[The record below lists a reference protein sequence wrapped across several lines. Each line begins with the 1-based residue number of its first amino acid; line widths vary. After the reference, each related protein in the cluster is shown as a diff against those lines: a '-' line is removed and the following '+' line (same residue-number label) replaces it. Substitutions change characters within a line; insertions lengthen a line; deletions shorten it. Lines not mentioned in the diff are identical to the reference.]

1 MRARH
6 GQVGQNRQGKPAIPM
21 RRMLRDGHPCQGW
34 PRRGEE
40 DAPVR
45 ALADR
50 QVHGIGG
57 RIFGRRDP
65 AHRHPVVRAVLV
77 ESAAAVLPRTFADA
91 GRRRGVRREDGVGGA
106 AGGRP
111 RDVEPRRLGF
121 RGQGTLLGL
130 EGVFPEPQEGRGAN
144 PCCVVGD
151 GQKGL
156 LKAVREVFPRAK
168 VQRCVVH
175 VHRQAMAWLTRN
187 PKTDAGRELRQL
199 VSALLLNPHA
209 AAAGRLAPVAARVGT
224 GVRRLPE
231 GAHVRRARLVAH
243 APEAAGR
250 QVAAQERRAGP
261 VPLRRR
267 PLGSQDVESRGGR
280 TQQPDQGA
288 AALASWDIK
297 TPASGAG
304 VVVPPF
310 QAEKTNTKCH
320 LAPIKPENTVLVK
333 PMYGPVTFTQ
343 DTFLAKKNADLRPA
357 LLRKSVYRPATIR
370 VHAFSRNGGGFRRVT
385 DGCSPTAPA
394 PSTSQRR
401 SYSAGPMTNRPVSN
415 SAFSPTGTAAGA
427 PQGT

>member
-1 MRARH
+1 MVRWGKTAKGSRRYRCGECSGTGIRARDDLVEAKRMRLFERWLT
-6 GQVGQNRQGKPAIPM
+6 GKSTASEAASSAGVTRRTVIRWFEPFWSSPPRPSFRVRSRTLVVDGVSVVKMESVALLAGDPATSSPVGWAF
-21 RRMLRDGHPCQGW
+21 
-34 PRRGEE
+34 
-40 DAPVR
+40 
-45 ALADR
+45 ADR
-50 QVHGIGG
+50 E
-57 RIFGRRDP
+57 RCWAWREFFLSLRR
-65 AHRHPVVRAVLV
+65 
-77 ESAAAVLPRTFADA
+77 
-91 GRRRGVRREDGVGGA
+91 
-106 AGGRP
+106 
-111 RDVEPRRLGF
+111 
-121 RGQGTLLGL
+121 
-130 EGVFPEPQEGRGAN
+130 RGAN